1 MLLINNLSFSRNET
15 KIFENLNLS
24 LSNKKIIQIKGRNG
38 SGKTTFLKV
47 ILNILEPNNGEVIW
61 KGKNIK
67 KNIFDFYNQTTFIM
81 DNNTSTRELSVEDNI
96 NFWRGLSS
104 SKLNNE
110 EIFELLNKLNIEK
123 YYKTKVM
130 YLSSGERKKLELIR
144 LILEQKRLWVLDEPF
159 NHLDDLSVEIL
170 NQTFLDHINNDG
182 IIILD
187 DYKLKGWWNDGV
199 TKAIDYFIDAKKIKI
214 LNCHNLFNYHHQCIL
229 QKFES

>member
-1 MLLINNLSFSRNET
+1 MLLINNLSFSRNKT

-24 LSNKKIIQIKGRNG
+24 LNNKEMIQIKGRNG

-47 ILNILEPNNGEVIW
+47 ILNILEPNNGEIIW

-144 LILEQKRLWVLDEPF
+144 LILEQKKLWVLDEPF
-159 NHLDDLSVEIL
+159 NHLDDLSIEIL
-170 NQTFLDHINNDG
+170 NQTFLDHANNDG
-182 IIILD
+182 MILFASHYD
-187 DYKLKGWWNDGV
+187 PVISNIETLE
-199 TKAIDYFIDAKKIKI
+199 
-214 LNCHNLFNYHHQCIL
+214 FN
-229 QKFES
+229 

>member
-47 ILNILEPNNGEVIW
+47 ILNILEPNNGEIIW

-67 KNIFDFYNQTTFIM
+67 KNIFDFYKQTTFIM

-144 LILEQKRLWVLDEPF
+144 LILEQKKLWVLDEPF
-159 NHLDDLSVEIL
+159 NHLDDLSIEIL
-170 NQTFLDHINNDG
+170 NQTFLDHVNNDG
-182 IIILD
+182 MILFSSHFD
-187 DYKLKGWWNDGV
+187 PMINNLETLV
-199 TKAIDYFIDAKKIKI
+199 
-214 LNCHNLFNYHHQCIL
+214 LN
-229 QKFES
+229 

>member
-1 MLLINNLSFSRNET
+1 MLLINNLSFSRNGN

-24 LSNKKIIQIKGRNG
+24 LTNKKMIQIKGRNG

-47 ILNILEPNNGEVIW
+47 ILNILEPKSGEIIW

-96 NFWRGLSS
+96 NFWKGLSS

-110 EIFELLNKLNIEK
+110 EIVKLLKKLNIEK
-123 YYKTKVM
+123 YYTSKVM
-130 YLSSGERKKLELIR
+130 YLSSGERKKLELLR
-144 LILEQKRLWVLDEPF
+144 LILEQKKLWILDEPF
-159 NHLDDLSVEIL
+159 NHLDDLSIEIL

-182 IIILD
+182 MILFASHYD
-187 DYKLKGWWNDGV
+187 PNINNIETLE
-199 TKAIDYFIDAKKIKI
+199 
-214 LNCHNLFNYHHQCIL
+214 FN
-229 QKFES
+229 

>member
-24 LSNKKIIQIKGRNG
+24 LSNKNIIQIKGRNG

-47 ILNILEPNNGEVIW
+47 ILNILEPNNGEIIW

-67 KNIFDFYNQTTFIM
+67 KNIFDFYKQTTFIM

-110 EIFELLNKLNIEK
+110 EIFELLNKLNIK
-123 YYKTKVM
+123 IYYKTKVM
-130 YLSSGERKKLELIR
+130 YLSSGERKKLELLR
-144 LILEQKRLWVLDEPF
+144 LVFEKKKLWVLDEPY
-159 NHLDDLSVEIL
+159 NHLDDLSIEIL

-182 IIILD
+182 MILFASHFNPIIS
-187 DYKLKGWWNDGV
+187 
-199 TKAIDYFIDAKKIKI
+199 
-214 LNCHNLFNYHHQCIL
+214 NLETLIIN
-229 QKFES
+229 

>member
-24 LSNKKIIQIKGRNG
+24 LGNKRIIQIKGRNG

-47 ILNILEPNNGEVIW
+47 ILNILEPNNGEIIW

-67 KNIFDFYNQTTFIM
+67 KNIFDFYKQTTFIM
-81 DNNTSTRELSVEDNI
+81 DNNTSTRELTVEDNI
-96 NFWRGLSS
+96 DFWRGLSS

-144 LILEQKRLWVLDEPF
+144 LILEQKKLWILDEPF
-159 NHLDDLSVEIL
+159 NHLDDLSIEIL
-170 NQTFLDHINNDG
+170 NQTFLDHVNNDG
-182 IIILD
+182 MILFASHYD
-187 DYKLKGWWNDGV
+187 PMISNLETLV
-199 TKAIDYFIDAKKIKI
+199 
-214 LNCHNLFNYHHQCIL
+214 LN
-229 QKFES
+229 